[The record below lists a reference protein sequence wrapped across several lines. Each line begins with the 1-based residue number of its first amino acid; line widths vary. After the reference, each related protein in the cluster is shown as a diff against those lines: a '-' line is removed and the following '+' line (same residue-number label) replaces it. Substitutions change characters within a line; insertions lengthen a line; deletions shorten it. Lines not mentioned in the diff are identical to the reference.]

1 MRIRHKV
8 NVRVSNDAD
17 MKDLLF
23 APDDVLSE
31 VVVDGYTH
39 QVSGKIFV
47 LAGETLTLTFADL
60 GVGICKGLFLK
71 LDQDASLTLDEGSVP
86 IVLAR
91 SGTGAGDF
99 AKFFIEGILSTVEI
113 EAPAEEDVAGI
124 YCAWGIVAEP
134 EEEEPPAP

>member
-1 MRIRHKV
+1 MRIKHKV
-8 NVRVSNDAD
+8 NVRVSNDVD

-31 VVVDGYTH
+31 VVVDTCTH
-39 QVSGKIFV
+39 QVSGKIFI

-71 LDQDASLTLDEGSVP
+71 LDQDATLTLDDGDTA

-91 SGTGAGDF
+91 SGAGASDY
-99 AKFFIEGILSTVEI
+99 AKFFVEALLTSVKIET
-113 EAPAEEDVAGI
+113 PAEEDVSGI
-124 YCAWGIVAEP
+124 YCAWGVVGVP
-134 EEEEPPAP
+134 EETPVP